1 MKFGLGQPFRR
12 VEDLRFITGTGRFTD
27 DIHYE
32 GELFAAVVRAPVA
45 HGVLN
50 GVDVSAAREME
61 EVLAAYTADDLAADG
76 IGSLPVIIVLDHVN
90 GEKMPLPAHTLL
102 AGGKVRYLGEPVA
115 FVVATSARAAQD
127 AAEAVML
134 DIDDLPAVVEPAD
147 ALAEDAPELFAEAPG
162 NLALH
167 WRLGEIDAA
176 DAALDASARVV
187 ELELINNRIV
197 VSSMEP
203 RNAIGLYDAEA
214 GQFTLVTGSQGSHMI
229 RDFMFEGVFGLPADR
244 LRVITPD
251 VGGGFGMKAIPYP
264 EQALVLYA
272 ARKLGRPVRWQSSRA
287 EAFLSDTQGRDN
299 ASKAWLGLDAENR
312 FTALKVETL
321 ASAGGAL
328 SAFGVY
334 CPTLSGPPMA
344 PGVYKVPVVATDVRI
359 AYTNN
364 APIDAYRGAGRPEAA
379 YLIERLVDKAAR
391 EIGIGPDALR
401 ALNMI
406 PPEEMPHTTATGVTY
421 DSGDFVR
428 VMHKAMEAAD
438 WAGFSARR
446 AVADGKLRGIGLAY
460 YIERTGVPGKEGAR
474 VEIATDGAVIV
485 HVGTQSTGQ
494 GHETT
499 YVQMT
504 AEALGLDP
512 ACITVKTGDT
522 DHPIP
527 SAGGTVASRS
537 MVHGGGAVKLA
548 AGALL
553 AKASHAAAKL
563 LEVNER
569 ELDFDD
575 GLFRVPGTNRH
586 VGIVDVAAKVGG
598 LEGIGDFEQM
608 IGTFPNGAHV
618 CEVAVDPE
626 TGFIKVKRYTVV
638 DDFGR
643 TLNPLVLSGQVH
655 GGIAQGIG
663 QAMTERTVYDPET
676 GQLLSGSFMDY
687 GLPRADDVP
696 FFSVTTQNT
705 PCTTNPLGIKGAGE
719 AGAIGAP
726 PAFVNAVVDA
736 LSGLG
741 ITHLDMP
748 LTPSRV
754 WEAVQAA
761 KALARQTSYD

>member
-1 MKFGLGQPFRR
+1 MKFGVGQPFRR
-12 VEDLRFITGTGRFTD
+12 VEDLRFITGAGRFTD
-27 DIHYE
+27 DHRFE
-32 GELFAAVVRAPVA
+32 GETFACVVRSPLA
-45 HGVLN
+45 HGVIN
-50 GVDVSAAREME
+50 GVDAAAARTMPG
-61 EVLAAYTADDLAADG
+61 VLAVYTASDLSADR
-76 IGSLPVIIVLDHVN
+76 IGALPVVIVLDHAE
-90 GEKMPLPAHTLL
+90 GGRMPLPAHTLL
-102 AGGKVRYLGEPVA
+102 AVDKVRYLGEPVA
-115 FVVATSARAAQD
+115 FVVAETARAALE
-127 AAEAVML
+127 AAEAVEL
-134 DIDDLPAVVEPAD
+134 DIADLPAVVEAAA
-147 ALAEDAPELFAEAPG
+147 ALADDAPLVFDEAPG

-167 WRLGEIDAA
+167 WQLGDIAA
-176 DAALDASARVV
+176 VDAALQASARVV
-187 ELELINNRIV
+187 ELELVNNRIV
-197 VSSMEP
+197 VASMEP
-203 RNAIGLYDAEA
+203 RNAIGLYDGAT
-214 GQFTLVTGSQGSHMI
+214 GQFTLVSGSQGSHMI
-229 RDFMFEGVFGLPADR
+229 RDFMFEGVFGLPPAQ

-299 ASKAWLGLDAENR
+299 LSRATLGLDADSR

-344 PGVYKVPVVATDVRI
+344 PGVYRIPAVGTDVRI

-364 APIDAYRGAGRPEAA
+364 APMDAYRGAGRPEAA

-391 EIGIGPDALR
+391 EIGLSTIALR
-401 ALNMI
+401 EINMI
-406 PPEEMPHTTATGVTY
+406 APEEMPHRTATGVVY
-421 DSGDFVR
+421 DSGDFAG
-428 VMHKAMEAAD
+428 VMKAGLQAAD
-438 WAGFSARR
+438 WDGFAARR
-446 AVADGKLRGIGLAY
+446 EKGDGLLRGIGLGY
-460 YIERTGVPGKEGAR
+460 YIERTGVPGKEGA
-474 VEIATDGAVIV
+474 VVQIGADGQVVV

-504 AEALGLDP
+504 AEALGIDP
-512 ACITVKTGDT
+512 SRIVVKTGDT
-522 DHPIP
+522 DQPLP

-537 MVHGGGAVKLA
+537 MVHGGGALRLA
-548 AGALL
+548 TGAVLGKASREAAHLL
-553 AKASHAAAKL
+553 A
-563 LEVNER
+563 VDER
-569 ELDFDD
+569 ELDFDA
-575 GLFRVPGTNRH
+575 GIFRVPGTNRH
-586 VGIVDVAAKVGG
+586 VGLLEIAAQVGG
-598 LEGIGDFEQM
+598 LEGIGDFEQLA
-608 IGTFPNGAHV
+608 GTFPNGAHV

-626 TGFIKVKRYTVV
+626 TGHITVERYTVV

-663 QAMTERTVYDPET
+663 QAMMERTVYDPDS

-687 GLPRADDVP
+687 GLPRADDLP
-696 FFSVTTQNT
+696 FFDVATHNV

-736 LSGLG
+736 LALLG

-748 LTPSRV
+748 LTPARV
-754 WEAVQAA
+754 WEAIRDAQGE
-761 KALARQTSYD
+761 D